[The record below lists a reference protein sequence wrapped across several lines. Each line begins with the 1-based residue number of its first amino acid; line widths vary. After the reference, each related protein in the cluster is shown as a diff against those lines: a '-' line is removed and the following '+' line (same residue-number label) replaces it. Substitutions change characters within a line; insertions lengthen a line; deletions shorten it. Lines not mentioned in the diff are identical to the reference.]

1 VESPVEVR
9 QQAYGTPQFGPDGR
23 RLVVDISGDIWV
35 IDIERSSFS
44 KLTGD
49 SLATGYGAWTP
60 DGARVVFRTALGIRV
75 TNADGTGQPEL
86 LKDTSI
92 NDFPNAVTPDGAA
105 VYVTR
110 QTPDRSGDVYLVS
123 LHNAFTPRPVVST
136 AAYEG
141 GVRLSPDGRWMTY
154 ASDESG
160 RFDVYARP
168 TSGRDR
174 RWPASSDG
182 GTNALWSRA
191 GGEIIYRQGNRI
203 MSVAV
208 RAAGQELTFGKPVFL
223 FEQRFV
229 IGTSVTFPN
238 FDLSPDG
245 QRFIVIKNQSN
256 SGRLDVVL
264 DWTEELKRLTGQ

>member
-1 VESPVEVR
+1 VETPLEDRV
-9 QQAYGTPQFGPDGR
+9 QAYGTPQIGPDGR
-23 RLVVDISGDIWV
+23 RLVIDISGDIWV
-35 IDIERSSFS
+35 LDIERSSFS
-44 KLTGD
+44 RLTGD

-75 TNADGTGQPEL
+75 TSADGTGLPEL
-86 LKDTSI
+86 LPDTSV

-110 QTPDRSGDVYLVS
+110 QTPDRSGDIYLVS
-123 LHNAFTPRPVVST
+123 LRKEFSPRPVVST
-136 AAYEG
+136 PAYEG
-141 GVRLSPDGRWMTY
+141 GVRLSPDGRWMSY

-160 RFDVYARP
+160 RFDVWVRP
-168 TSGRDR
+168 TSGPEGRDI
-174 RWPASSDG
+174 ASADG
-182 GTNALWSRA
+182 GTNALWSRT
-191 GGEIIYRQGNRI
+191 GDEILYRQGNR
-203 MSVAV
+203 MMAVAV
-208 RAAGQELTFGKPVFL
+208 RAAGQRLTFGKPVFL

-245 QRFIVIKNQSN
+245 RRFVVIKNPSN

-264 DWTEELKRLTGQ
+264 NWTQELKRLTGQ